1 MVCQRQDQ
9 MIPADKVN
17 YIDEERYHIVHD
29 SRDIVWIYTY
39 GNGLFAYDLAT
50 DELQHFESNI
60 NGFSHITSN
69 FLQYIMEDRAGG
81 IWVSSEYTGIS
92 RLSVLNEGAERV
104 FPEDET
110 LSDRSNTVRMINRM
124 PDDKIWLGTR
134 RGGLYIYDPHLK
146 TIESSRYF
154 DSNIYAVEEGADGSI
169 WLGSRGNGLSID
181 GKWYTYH
188 SDDPLSIGN
197 NNIFTLYRDRK
208 NRMWIGTFG
217 GGLNLAVKEKD
228 KYVFKRFLNNFYSQR
243 QEEIQ
248 RKRAEADAVRENL
261 EAQLGI
267 VDKKKEELDK
277 LQHQEIEKL
286 EALSGLSADEAKE
299 RLVESL
305 KEEAKTQAQ
314 SYINDIMDDAK
325 LTASKEAKR
334 IVIQSIQRVATE
346 TAIENS
352 VTVFHIESDEI
363 KGRII
368 GREGRNIR
376 ALEAATG
383 VEIVVDDTPEAIV
396 LSAFDPVRREI
407 ARLALHQLVTD
418 GRIHPARIEEVVAK
432 VRKQVEEEIIETG
445 KRTTIDLGIHGLHPE
460 LIRII
465 GKMKYRSSYGQNL
478 LQHARETANLC
489 AVMASELG
497 LNPKKAKRAGL
508 LHDIGKVPDE
518 EPELPHALLGMK
530 LAEKF
535 KEKPD
540 ICNAIGAHHDE
551 IEMTSLLA
559 PIVQVCDAISGAR
572 PGARRE
578 IVEAYIKRL
587 NDLEQLA
594 MSYPGVTKT
603 YAIQAGR
610 ELRVIVG
617 ADKIDDK
624 QTENLSG
631 EIAKK
636 IQDEMTYPGQ
646 VKITVIRETRAVS
659 FAK

>member
-1 MVCQRQDQ
+1 MTSAIWIIIAVLALAAGYLAAMAVSKKNATSSANRIIEEGRREAE
-9 MIPADKVN
+9 MIKESKLLKAK
-17 YIDEERYHIVHD
+17 EEEMKI
-29 SRDIVWIYTY
+29 I
-39 GNGLFAYDLAT
+39 G
-50 DELQHFESNI
+50 E
-60 NGFSHITSN
+60 
-69 FLQYIMEDRAGG
+69 
-81 IWVSSEYTGIS
+81 
-92 RLSVLNEGAERV
+92 AERAANQRMQKAQTT
-104 FPEDET
+104 EAKLKQREMQ
-110 LSDRSNTVRMINRM
+110 LNQQQNEQQRRKKELENLKSNLDN
-124 PDDKIWLGTR
+124 
-134 RGGLYIYDPHLK
+134 
-146 TIESSRYF
+146 
-154 DSNIYAVEEGADGSI
+154 
-169 WLGSRGNGLSID
+169 
-181 GKWYTYH
+181 
-188 SDDPLSIGN
+188 
-197 NNIFTLYRDRK
+197 
-208 NRMWIGTFG
+208 
-217 GGLNLAVKEKD
+217 
-228 KYVFKRFLNNFYSQR
+228 
-243 QEEIQ
+243 
-248 RKRAEADAVRENL
+248 RENL
-261 EAQLGI
+261 LTTRSAEVEQMHREAQ
-267 VDKKKEELDK
+267 EELTK
-277 LQHQEIEKL
+277 I
-286 EALSGLSADEAKE
+286 SGLSAEEAKE
-299 RLVESL
+299 KLVESL
-305 KEEAKTQAQ
+305 KDEAKTAAA

-325 LTASKEAKR
+325 MTATKEAKR

-346 TAIENS
+346 TAVENS
-352 VTVFHIESDEI
+352 VTVFHIDNDEI

-383 VEIVVDDTPEAIV
+383 IEIIVDDTPEAIV
-396 LSAFDPVRREI
+396 LSGFDPVRREI

-460 LIRII
+460 LIRMV

-478 LQHARETANLC
+478 LQHSRETANLC

-497 LNPKKAKRAGL
+497 LNPKKARRAGL
-508 LHDIGKVPDE
+508 LHDIGKVPDD

-551 IEMTSLLA
+551 VEQTSLLA

-594 MSYPGVTKT
+594 LSYPGVLKT

-617 ADKIDDK
+617 ADKISDEE
-624 QTENLSG
+624 TEKLST

-636 IQDEMTYPGQ
+636 IQDELTYPGQ
-646 VKITVIRETRAVS
+646 VKITVIRETRSIS